1 VHTAFIYAR
10 ARAEHARRIAI
21 AGLVAVATVTPATA
35 ASIDY
40 IGPMPRDPAQRGAW
54 ESRGGDKY
62 VIRDETLRA
71 GITPRAYAQAVD
83 LLADQMAGYQ
93 RQLQEGK
100 ISLATFERLQIT
112 HGRAIRDLRTG
123 LNTYNQRVAREKAGL
138 PSGLGRGTG
147 EDGRFNGD

>member
-1 VHTAFIYAR
+1 VHTAIIYAR
-10 ARAEHARRIAI
+10 ARAEHARRIALAAAVVLT
-21 AGLVAVATVTPATA
+21 AGTATA

-62 VIRDETLRA
+62 VIRDETLKA
-71 GITPRAYAQAVD
+71 GITPRAYAQAAD

-93 RQLQEGK
+93 QQLAAGK
-100 ISLATFERLQIT
+100 ISLATFERLQAI
-112 HGRAIRDLRTG
+112 HGRAIRDLRAG